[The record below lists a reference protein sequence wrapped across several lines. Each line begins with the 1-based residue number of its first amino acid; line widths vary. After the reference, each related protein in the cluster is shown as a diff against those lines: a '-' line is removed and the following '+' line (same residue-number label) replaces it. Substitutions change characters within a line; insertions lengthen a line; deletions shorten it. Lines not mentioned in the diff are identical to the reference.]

1 MKLREHPLMTC
12 RGAPNWPPTWLGVDN
27 NELFIGDLGVVK
39 HVIADARDHRK
50 CFLII
55 EQNGRGYVGLLKF
68 DDPRVCTRI
77 ATIIGQHTGR
87 SIPDIGDI
95 DLVLSW

>member
-1 MKLREHPLMTC
+1 
-12 RGAPNWPPTWLGVDN
+12 
-27 NELFIGDLGVVK
+27 
-39 HVIADARDHRK
+39 
-50 CFLII
+50 LII
-55 EQNGRGYVGLLKF
+55 EQKGRGYVGLLKF